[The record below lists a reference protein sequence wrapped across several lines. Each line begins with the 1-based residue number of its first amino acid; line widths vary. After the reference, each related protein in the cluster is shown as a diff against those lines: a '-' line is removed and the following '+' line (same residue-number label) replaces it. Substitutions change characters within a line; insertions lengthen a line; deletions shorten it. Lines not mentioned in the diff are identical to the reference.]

1 MTAEPA
7 GDIRQMEG
15 EAAPPLKNG
24 ELVFEEPWESRAF
37 GIAVALEAQG
47 AYPWR
52 DFRDELVE
60 EIAHADSHGE
70 TTTYYQRWLEAL
82 ESLLLKKG
90 LISAEDL
97 AARHEEYA
105 SGLHDE
111 DGHIH

>member
-1 MTAEPA
+1 VTTEDA
-7 GDIRQMEG
+7 GDIRQMDG
-15 EAAPPLKNG
+15 PAALPLKNG
-24 ELVFEEPWESRAF
+24 ELVFEAPWESRAF

-52 DFRDELVE
+52 AFRDELVE
-60 EIAHADSHGE
+60 EIAHAESHGE
-70 TTTYYQRWLEAL
+70 ESTYYERWLEAL
-82 ESLLLKKG
+82 EQLLLKQN
-90 LISAEDL
+90 LITAEDL

>member
-1 MTAEPA
+1 MTSEPA
-7 GDIRQMEG
+7 GDVRQMEG
-15 EAAPPLKNG
+15 PAAVPLKNG

-52 DFRDELVE
+52 AFRDELVE
-60 EIAHADSHGE
+60 EIAHAESHNE
-70 TTTYYQRWLEAL
+70 ETTYYQRWLEAL
-82 ESLLLKKG
+82 EQLLLKQG
-90 LISAEDL
+90 VITAADL
-97 AARHEEYA
+97 EARHEEYA